1 MDKKQKRFNISFK
14 ENEKEVELY
23 NWIRN
28 KSDIAPISTIIKEI
42 LYKAMNE
49 EKEGR
54 N

>member
-1 MDKKQKRFNISFK
+1 MYLNFK